1 MFRKIFKA
9 ENKEDLLIELP
20 SEYLDKQVEI
30 IAFQIS
36 DDEDVT
42 TEKTDLNEAI
52 KFFDSIQ
59 ADMSNFKFNRDEAN
73 ER

>member
-9 ENKEDLLIELP
+9 ENKENILVELP
-20 SEYLDKQVEI
+20 SEYLNKQVEI

-36 DDEDVT
+36 HDEDVT
-42 TEKTDLNEAI
+42 TEKTDLDEAV
-52 KFFDSIQ
+52 KFFDRIH